1 MLKTIARLS
10 TSTAPLKAA
19 TAVQTP
25 AAAITLASSLPST
38 SSSPSASTA
47 KGFHSSAQSQKTYS
61 TADVPT
67 VTGVPHLL
75 TDNDLSPKQL
85 TDVLLSACQFKHD
98 AKVLGK
104 SSGAPLAGKTMAL
117 MFSKR
122 STRTRVATETAVAY
136 LGGHAMFLGSQDI
149 QLGVNESLLDTSK
162 VVSSMVDGIMARV
175 GAHSEIE
182 TLAKYSTV
190 PIINA
195 LSDLYHPT
203 QILADLMTL
212 HELYTPT
219 GSEAH
224 KTSPTQT
231 LKNLRLA
238 WVGDGN
244 NILHSLMLQ
253 LPKVGMHIT
262 MATPKGYEPNQEIL
276 KQAQEIAKE
285 AGTEIG
291 VFHDPREA
299 IQGADIIVTDTWVS
313 MGQEEEK
320 KKRLQDFAGYQ
331 LTTDLINNSGAK
343 PGWKFLHCLPRK
355 QEEVTDD
362 VFYSPKSHVFQEAE
376 NRKWT
381 ILACIDQLLVKKG
394 F

>member
-1 MLKTIARLS
+1 MIKHLARLS
-10 TSTAPLKAA
+10 SVARVQAP
-19 TAVQTP
+19 
-25 AAAITLASSLPST
+25 ASSI
-38 SSSPSASTA
+38 SSSAAPAILARSFSASA
-47 KGFHSSAQSQKTYS
+47 RDSKSHKTYS
-61 TADVPT
+61 TADVPA
-67 VTGVPHLL
+67 VSGVPHLL
-75 TDNDLSPKQL
+75 TDNDLSSKQL
-85 TDVLLSACQFKHD
+85 SDVIRMACKFKHQ

-104 SSGAPLAGKTMAL
+104 PSGAPLAGKTMAL

-122 STRTRVATETAVAY
+122 STRTRVATEAAVTY

-212 HELYTPT
+212 HELYTPK
-219 GSEAH
+219 GSDPH
-224 KTSPTQT
+224 SVSPSTT
-231 LKNLRLA
+231 LKNLRMA

-253 LPKVGMHIT
+253 LPKVGMHIS
-262 MATPKGYEPNQEIL
+262 MATPKGYEPNADIL
-276 KQAQEIAKE
+276 KQAQKNAKD

-291 VFHDPREA
+291 VFHDPKEA
-299 IQGADIIVTDTWVS
+299 LRGADIVVTDTWIS

-320 KKRLQDFAGYQ
+320 KQRIKAFAGYQ
-331 LTTDLINNSGAK
+331 LTTELITESGAQ
-343 PGWKFLHCLPRK
+343 PDWKFLHCLPRK

-362 VFYSPKSHVFQEAE
+362 VFYSPRSHVFQEAE

-381 ILACIDQLLVKKG
+381 ILACINQLLVERG

>member
-1 MLKTIARLS
+1 MLKSLIRLS
-10 TSTAPLKAA
+10 TVASAQAPTVSVSVSAPLARSFH
-19 TAVQTP
+19 
-25 AAAITLASSLPST
+25 ASARDYS
-38 SSSPSASTA
+38 
-47 KGFHSSAQSQKTYS
+47 HQKTYS
-61 TADVPT
+61 TADVPG
-67 VTGVPHLL
+67 VSGVPHLL

-85 TDVLLSACQFKHD
+85 SDIIQSACQFKHQ
-98 AKVLGK
+98 ANLGK
-104 SSGAPLAGKTMAL
+104 PSGAPLAGKTMAL

-212 HELYTPT
+212 HELYTPK
-219 GSEAH
+219 GSEPH
-224 KTSPTQT
+224 TTSPTTT

-262 MATPKGYEPNQEIL
+262 MATPKGYEPNAEIL
-276 KQAQEIAKE
+276 KQAQKIAKE
-285 AGTEIG
+285 AGTEVG
-291 VFHDPREA
+291 VFHDPKEA
-299 IQGADIIVTDTWVS
+299 LRGADVVVTDTWIS

-320 KKRLQDFAGYQ
+320 KQRIKAFAGYQ
-331 LTTDLINNSGAK
+331 LTTDLINESGAQ
-343 PGWKFLHCLPRK
+343 PNWKFLHCLPRK

-362 VFYSPKSHVFQEAE
+362 VFYSPRSHVFQEAE

-381 ILACIDQLLVKKG
+381 ILACINQLLVKKG

>member
-1 MLKTIARLS
+1 MLKSTIRLTSAVKGVQGS
-10 TSTAPLKAA
+10 TRSALTISGSTTAP
-19 TAVQTP
+19 
-25 AAAITLASSLPST
+25 ISYILARRIHGST
-38 SSSPSASTA
+38 SSMQA
-47 KGFHSSAQSQKTYS
+47 QKTYS
-61 TADVPT
+61 TADVPA

-75 TDNDLSPKQL
+75 TDNDLSAKQL
-85 TDVLLSACQFKHD
+85 SDIIQTACQFKHQ
-98 AKVLGK
+98 AKTLGK
-104 SSGAPLAGKTMAL
+104 PSDAPLAGKTMAL

-175 GAHSEIE
+175 GAHKEIE

-212 HELYTPT
+212 HELYTPA
-219 GSEAH
+219 GSDPH
-224 KTSPTQT
+224 TTSPATT

-244 NILHSLMLQ
+244 NILHSLLLQ
-253 LPKVGMHIT
+253 LPKVGMHLT
-262 MATPKGYEPNQEIL
+262 MATPKGYEPNAAIL
-276 KQAQEIAKE
+276 QQAQDIAQK

-291 VFHDPREA
+291 VYHDPKEA
-299 IQGADIIVTDTWVS
+299 LRGADIIVTDTWIS

-320 KKRLQDFAGYQ
+320 RERINAFAGYQ
-331 LTTDLINNSGAK
+331 LTTELISNSGANAD
-343 PGWKFLHCLPRK
+343 WKFLHCLPRK

-381 ILACIDQLLVKKG
+381 ILACIHQLLVKKG

>member
-1 MLKTIARLS
+1 
-10 TSTAPLKAA
+10 
-19 TAVQTP
+19 
-25 AAAITLASSLPST
+25 
-38 SSSPSASTA
+38 
-47 KGFHSSAQSQKTYS
+47 
-61 TADVPT
+61 
-67 VTGVPHLL
+67 
-75 TDNDLSPKQL
+75 
-85 TDVLLSACQFKHD
+85 
-98 AKVLGK
+98 
-104 SSGAPLAGKTMAL
+104 MAL

-182 TLAKYSTV
+182 TLARYSTV

-212 HELYTPT
+212 HELYTPKGT
-219 GSEAH
+219 LPH
-224 KTSPTQT
+224 TVSPAET

-244 NILHSLMLQ
+244 NIMHSLMLQ
-253 LPKVGMHIT
+253 LPKVGMHMT
-262 MATPKGYEPNQEIL
+262 MATPKGYEPNAAIL
-276 KQAQEIAKE
+276 KQARDNALQ
-285 AGTEIG
+285 AGTELLG
-291 VFHDPREA
+291 VFHDPKEA
-299 IQGADIIVTDTWVS
+299 IQDADVIVTDTWIS

-320 KKRLQDFAGYQ
+320 KQRLKDFAGYQ
-331 LTTDLINNSGAK
+331 LTREMIAESGAK
-343 PGWKFLHCLPRK
+343 ADWKFLHCLPRK

-362 VFYSPKSHVFQEAE
+362 VFYSPRSHVFQEAE

-381 ILACIDQLLVKKG
+381 ILACINQLLVQKG

>member
-1 MLKTIARLS
+1 MLKSIARVAPNSVAALQSSKTAS
-10 TSTAPLKAA
+10 TVAAAAVSLTRSFHNTPVAEKQNVYSTDD
-19 TAVQTP
+19 VP
-25 AAAITLASSLPST
+25 AA
-38 SSSPSASTA
+38 
-47 KGFHSSAQSQKTYS
+47 
-61 TADVPT
+61 
-67 VTGVPHLL
+67 TGVPHLL

-85 TDVLLSACQFKHD
+85 ADIIQSACLFKHQ
-98 AKVLGK
+98 AKVLNK
-104 SSGAPLAGKTMAL
+104 PSGAPLAGKTLAL

-122 STRTRVATETAVAY
+122 STRTRVATETAMAY

-212 HELYTPT
+212 HELYTPQ
-219 GSEAH
+219 GSEPH
-224 KTSPTQT
+224 TTSPTST
-231 LKNLRLA
+231 LKNLKLA

-262 MATPKGYEPNQEIL
+262 MATPKGYEPNARIL
-276 KQAQEIAKE
+276 KQAYENAKA

-291 VFHDPREA
+291 VFHDPKEA
-299 IQGADIIVTDTWVS
+299 IRGADIIVTDTWIS

-320 KKRLQDFAGYQ
+320 KQRVQAFDGYQ
-331 LTTDLINNSGAK
+331 LSTELINASGAK
-343 PGWKFLHCLPRK
+343 PDWKFLHCLPRK

-362 VFYSPKSHVFQEAE
+362 VFYSPRSHVFQEAE

-381 ILACIDQLLVKKG
+381 ILACIDQLLAKNG

>member
-1 MLKTIARLS
+1 MLKSSIRL
-10 TSTAPLKAA
+10 TSAA
-19 TAVQTP
+19 VAHTSVGYTP
-25 AAAITLASSLPST
+25 AAAT
-38 SSSPSASTA
+38 STA
-47 KGFHSSAQSQKTYS
+47 IASAARASLHTSQASKHQKIYS
-61 TADVPT
+61 TADVPA

-85 TDVLLSACQFKHD
+85 SDVIQNACLFKHQV
-98 AKVLGK
+98 KVLNQP
-104 SSGAPLAGKTMAL
+104 SGAPLAGKTMAL
-117 MFSKR
+117 IFSKR

-149 QLGVNESLLDTSK
+149 QLGVNETLLDTSK

-175 GAHSEIE
+175 GAHAEIE

-212 HELYTPT
+212 HELYTPA
-219 GSEAH
+219 GSDPHTVA
-224 KTSPTQT
+224 PTTT
-231 LKNLRLA
+231 LKNLHLA

-253 LPKVGMHIT
+253 LPKVGMHIS
-262 MATPKGYEPNQEIL
+262 MATPKGYEPNADIL
-276 KQAQEIAKE
+276 KQAKQNAETHGTKLEVYHDPKE
-285 AGTEIG
+285 ALR
-291 VFHDPREA
+291 D
-299 IQGADIIVTDTWVS
+299 ADIIVTDTWIS

-320 KKRLQDFAGYQ
+320 KQRLASFAGYQ
-331 LTTDLINNSGAK
+331 LTTELIEKSGAK
-343 PGWKFLHCLPRK
+343 KDWKFLHCLPRK

-362 VFYSPKSHVFQEAE
+362 VFYSPRSHVFQEAE

>member
-1 MLKTIARLS
+1 MLKSLARLS
-10 TSTAPLKAA
+10 TTVATTQAPVTAISTASSASASVLARS
-19 TAVQTP
+19 
-25 AAAITLASSLPST
+25 IHASSQDCN
-38 SSSPSASTA
+38 
-47 KGFHSSAQSQKTYS
+47 KQSKTYS
-61 TADVPT
+61 TADVPS

-75 TDNDLSPKQL
+75 TDNDLSPQQL
-85 TDVLLSACQFKHD
+85 TNIIQSACKFKHE

-104 SSGAPLAGKTMAL
+104 ASGAPLAGKTMAL

-122 STRTRVATETAVAY
+122 STRTRVATETAVTY
-136 LGGHAMFLGSQDI
+136 LGGHAMFLGAQDI

-212 HELYTPT
+212 HELYTPK
-219 GSEAH
+219 GSEPH
-224 KTSPTQT
+224 TISPATT
-231 LKNLRLA
+231 LKNLKLA

-253 LPKVGMHIT
+253 LPKVGMHIS
-262 MATPKGYEPNQEIL
+262 MATPKGYEPNADIL
-276 KQAQEIAKE
+276 KQALNNAKLAGTDVEVYNDPKE
-285 AGTEIG
+285 AIK
-291 VFHDPREA
+291 
-299 IQGADIIVTDTWVS
+299 GADIVVTDTWIS

-320 KKRLQDFAGYQ
+320 KQRIQAFAGYQ
-331 LTTDLINNSGAK
+331 LTTELIESSGAK
-343 PGWKFLHCLPRK
+343 PDWKFLHCLPRK

-362 VFYSPKSHVFQEAE
+362 VFYSPRSHVFQEAE

-381 ILACIDQLLVKKG
+381 ILACINQLLVHKG

>member
-1 MLKTIARLS
+1 MLKSAIRL
-10 TSTAPLKAA
+10 TSA
-19 TAVQTP
+19 TSRTQVP
-25 AAAITLASSLPST
+25 VCF
-38 SSSPSASTA
+38 SSPTFVSVAPYVLSRSLHASA
-47 KGFHSSAQSQKTYS
+47 KQPQKTYS

-67 VTGVPHLL
+67 VSGVPHLL

-85 TDVLLSACQFKHD
+85 ADIIQSACQFKHQ

-104 SSGAPLAGKTMAL
+104 PSEAPLAGKTMAL

-212 HELYTPT
+212 HELYTPKGT
-219 GSEAH
+219 DPH
-224 KTSPTQT
+224 TVSPATT
-231 LKNLRLA
+231 LKNLKLA

-262 MATPKGYEPNQEIL
+262 MATPKGYEPNADIL
-276 KQAQEIAKE
+276 KQAQQNAQKAGTQIGVYHDPKE
-285 AGTEIG
+285 AL
-291 VFHDPREA
+291 H
-299 IQGADIIVTDTWVS
+299 GADIVVTDTWIS

-320 KKRLQDFAGYQ
+320 KQRIKAFAGYQ
-331 LTTDLINNSGAK
+331 LTTGLIEKSGAK
-343 PGWKFLHCLPRK
+343 PDWKFLHCLPRK

-381 ILACIDQLLVKKG
+381 ILACIHQLLVKKG

>member
-1 MLKTIARLS
+1 MLKSLTRLS
-10 TSTAPLKAA
+10 TIACAQA
-19 TAVQTP
+19 P
-25 AAAITLASSLPST
+25 AAPSVLARS
-38 SSSPSASTA
+38 
-47 KGFHSSAQSQKTYS
+47 FHATVRDCQHQKTYS
-61 TADVPT
+61 SDDVPA
-67 VTGVPHLL
+67 VSGVPHLL

-85 TDVLLSACQFKHD
+85 ADIIQSACQFKHQ

-104 SSGAPLAGKTMAL
+104 PSGAPLAGKTMAL

-122 STRTRVATETAVAY
+122 STRTRVATETAVTY

-212 HELYTPT
+212 HELYTPK
-219 GSEAH
+219 GSEPH
-224 KTSPTQT
+224 LTSPTTT
-231 LKNLRLA
+231 LKDRRLA

-262 MATPKGYEPNQEIL
+262 MATPKGYEPNPHIL
-276 KQAQEIAKE
+276 QQAQRNAVA
-285 AGTEIG
+285 AGTELG
-291 VFHDPREA
+291 VYNDPDDA
-299 IQGADIIVTDTWVS
+299 IEGADVIVTDTWIS

-320 KKRLQDFAGYQ
+320 KQRVKAFEGYKI
-331 LTTDLINNSGAK
+331 TTELIEKSGAK
-343 PGWKFLHCLPRK
+343 SDWKFLHCLPRK

-362 VFYSPKSHVFQEAE
+362 VFYSPRSHVFQEAE

-381 ILACIDQLLVKKG
+381 ILACINQLLVKKG

>member
-1 MLKTIARLS
+1 MIKNLARLS
-10 TSTAPLKAA
+10 SAARVQAP
-19 TAVQTP
+19 
-25 AAAITLASSLPST
+25 
-38 SSSPSASTA
+38 SSSISSSAAPAILARSFSASTRDS
-47 KGFHSSAQSQKTYS
+47 KSHKTYT
-61 TADVPT
+61 TADVSA
-67 VTGVPHLL
+67 VSGVPHLL
-75 TDNDLSPKQL
+75 TDNDLSSKQL
-85 TDVLLSACQFKHD
+85 SDVIRMACKFKHQ

-104 SSGAPLAGKTMAL
+104 PSGAPLAGKTMAL

-122 STRTRVATETAVAY
+122 STRTRVATESAVTY

-212 HELYTPT
+212 HELYTPK
-219 GSEAH
+219 GSDPH
-224 KTSPTQT
+224 SVSPTTT
-231 LKNLRLA
+231 LKNLRMA

-253 LPKVGMHIT
+253 LPKVGMHIS
-262 MATPKGYEPNQEIL
+262 MATPKGYEPNADIL
-276 KQAQEIAKE
+276 KQAQKNATD

-291 VFHDPREA
+291 VFHDPKEA
-299 IQGADIIVTDTWVS
+299 LRGADIVVTDTWIS

-320 KKRLQDFAGYQ
+320 KQRIKAFAGYQ
-331 LTTDLINNSGAK
+331 LTTELITESGAQ
-343 PGWKFLHCLPRK
+343 PDWKFLHCLPRK

-362 VFYSPKSHVFQEAE
+362 VFYSPRSHVFQEAE

-381 ILACIDQLLVKKG
+381 ILACINQLLVEKG

>member
-1 MLKTIARLS
+1 MLKTIASRVS
-10 TSTAPLKAA
+10 TSA
-19 TAVQTP
+19 TTTTL
-25 AAAITLASSLPST
+25 AAAASVPVTRTLHT
-38 SSSPSASTA
+38 TA
-47 KGFHSSAQSQKTYS
+47 TNRKIYS
-61 TADVPT
+61 TEDVPA

-75 TDNDLSPKQL
+75 TDNDLNAQQL
-85 TDVLLSACQFKHD
+85 NSVIRKACQYKHE

-117 MFSKR
+117 LFSKR
-122 STRTRVATETAVAY
+122 STRTRVATETAMAY

-149 QLGVNESLLDTSK
+149 QLGVNESLLDTAK
-162 VVSSMVDGIMARV
+162 VISSMVDGVMARV
-175 GAHSEIE
+175 GAHEEIE

-212 HELYTPT
+212 HELYTPEGQKPQDLDPST
-219 GSEAH
+219 
-224 KTSPTQT
+224 T

-244 NILHSLMLQ
+244 NVLHSLMLQ
-253 LPKVGMHIT
+253 LPKVGMHLSI
-262 MATPKGYEPNQEIL
+262 ATPKGYEPHATVL
-276 KQAQEIAKE
+276 AQATKNAAEFQTSLEVYNDPKE
-285 AGTEIG
+285 AIKDAN
-291 VFHDPREA
+291 V
-299 IQGADIIVTDTWVS
+299 IVTDTWIS
-313 MGQEEEK
+313 MGQEDEK
-320 KKRLQDFAGYQ
+320 KKRLQAFAGYQ
-331 LTTDLINNSGAK
+331 LTTELIQSSGAK
-343 PGWKFLHCLPRK
+343 QDWKFLHCLPRK

-362 VFYSPKSHVFQEAE
+362 VFYSPRSHVFQEAE

>member
-1 MLKTIARLS
+1 MLK
-10 TSTAPLKAA
+10 
-19 TAVQTP
+19 
-25 AAAITLASSLPST
+25 SLVRV
-38 SSSPSASTA
+38 SSSSVATLQASKATSVLTRS
-47 KGFHSSAQSQKTYS
+47 FHNSVAAEKQKVYS
-61 TADVPT
+61 TEDVPA

-75 TDNDLSPKQL
+75 TDNDLSPQQL
-85 TDVLLSACQFKHD
+85 ADVIQSACLFKHQ
-98 AKVLGK
+98 AKVLNK
-104 SSGAPLAGKTMAL
+104 PSDAPLAGKTLAL

-122 STRTRVATETAVAY
+122 STRTRVATETAMAY

-212 HELYTPT
+212 HELYTPQ
-219 GSEAH
+219 GSEPH
-224 KTSPTQT
+224 TTSPMST
-231 LKNLRLA
+231 LKNLKLA

-262 MATPKGYEPNQEIL
+262 MATPKGYEPDASIL
-276 KQAQEIAKE
+276 KQAYENAKI
-285 AGTEIG
+285 AGTEIETYN
-291 VFHDPREA
+291 DPKEA
-299 IQGADIIVTDTWVS
+299 IKGADIIVTDTWIS

-320 KKRLQDFAGYQ
+320 KQRIKAFQGYQ
-331 LTTDLINNSGAK
+331 LTTELINQSGAK
-343 PGWKFLHCLPRK
+343 PDWKFLHCLPRK
-355 QEEVTDD
+355 QEEVNDD
-362 VFYSPKSHVFQEAE
+362 VFYSPRSHVFQEAE

>member
-1 MLKTIARLS
+1 MFQSILRRSVTIG
-10 TSTAPLKAA
+10 TT
-19 TAVQTP
+19 TTP
-25 AAAITLASSLPST
+25 PPALVSISAASSFHV
-38 SSSPSASTA
+38 SACQQ
-47 KGFHSSAQSQKTYS
+47 KQQKTYS
-61 TADVPT
+61 TDDVPA
-67 VTGVPHLL
+67 VTGVNHLL
-75 TDNDLSPKQL
+75 TDNDLSPEQL
-85 TDVLLSACQFKHD
+85 SSVIQAACRFKHQ
-98 AKVLGK
+98 AKVLK
-104 SSGAPLAGKTMAL
+104 QPSDAPLAGKTLAL

-162 VVSSMVDGIMARV
+162 VVSSMVDGIMT
-175 GAHSEIE
+175 H

-212 HELYTPT
+212 HELYTPK
-219 GSEAH
+219 GQEPH
-224 KTSPTQT
+224 LVSPIKT

-262 MATPKGYEPNQEIL
+262 MATPKGYEVNPGIL
-276 KQAQEIAKE
+276 KQAQQNAAS
-285 AGTEIG
+285 AGTELG
-291 VFHDPREA
+291 VFHDPKQA
-299 IQGADIIVTDTWVS
+299 IQNADVIVTDTWIS

-320 KKRLQDFAGYQ
+320 KQRLKSFEGYQ
-331 LTTDLINNSGAK
+331 LTTDLIESSGAK
-343 PGWKFLHCLPRK
+343 KDWKFLHCLPRK

-362 VFYSPKSHVFQEAE
+362 VFYSPRSHVFQEAE

>member
-1 MLKTIARLS
+1 M
-10 TSTAPLKAA
+10 
-19 TAVQTP
+19 
-25 AAAITLASSLPST
+25 TLFRY
-38 SSSPSASTA
+38 SAGA
-47 KGFHSSAQSQKTYS
+47 KKILGSYTN
-61 TADVPT
+61 DVK
-67 VTGVPHLL
+67 VLEVDLE
-75 TDNDLSPKQL
+75 DNDLSPKQL
-85 TDVLLSACQFKHD
+85 CDIIQRACEFKHQ

-104 SSGAPLAGKTMAL
+104 PSDAPLAGKTMAL

-162 VVSSMVDGIMARV
+162 VVSSMVDGVMARV

-212 HELYTPT
+212 HELYTPK
-219 GSEAH
+219 GSQPH
-224 KTSPTQT
+224 TVSPATT
-231 LKNLRLA
+231 LKGLRLA

-244 NILHSLMLQ
+244 NIMHSLMLQ
-253 LPKVGMHIT
+253 LPKVGMHMT
-262 MATPKGYEPNQEIL
+262 MATPKGYEPNAAIL
-276 KQAQEIAKE
+276 TQARNNALQ
-285 AGTEIG
+285 AGTELLG
-291 VFHDPREA
+291 VFHDPKEA
-299 IQGADIIVTDTWVS
+299 LQDADVVVTDTWIS

-320 KKRLQDFAGYQ
+320 KQRIKDFAGYQ
-331 LTTDLINNSGAK
+331 LTTELIESSGAK
-343 PGWKFLHCLPRK
+343 AEWKFLHCLPRK

-362 VFYSPKSHVFQEAE
+362 VFYSPRSHVFQEAE

-381 ILACIDQLLVKKG
+381 ILACIHQLLVKKG

>member
-1 MLKTIARLS
+1 MLKSTIRLTTVVAAHTTTPS
-10 TSTAPLKAA
+10 AAAA
-19 TAVQTP
+19 TATAISS
-25 AAAITLASSLPST
+25 AAARSFHTSPQSS
-38 SSSPSASTA
+38 
-47 KGFHSSAQSQKTYS
+47 KQNNKIYS
-61 TADVPT
+61 TADVPA
-67 VTGVPHLL
+67 VSGVPHLL

-85 TDVLLSACQFKHD
+85 SDIIQSACLFKHQ
-98 AKVLGK
+98 AKVLGQP
-104 SSGAPLAGKTMAL
+104 SGAPLAGKTMAL

-212 HELYTPT
+212 HELYTPS
-219 GSEAH
+219 GSDPHTTAP
-224 KTSPTQT
+224 TST

-262 MATPKGYEPNQEIL
+262 MATPKGYEPNAEIL
-276 KQAQEIAKE
+276 KQAQKNAQVH
-285 AGTEIG
+285 GTDLE
-291 VFHDPREA
+291 VYHDPKDALRN
-299 IQGADIIVTDTWVS
+299 ADIIVTDTWIS

-320 KKRLQDFAGYQ
+320 KQRIASFAGYQ
-331 LTTDLINNSGAK
+331 LTTDLIEQSGANAD
-343 PGWKFLHCLPRK
+343 WKFLHCLPRK

-362 VFYSPKSHVFQEAE
+362 VFYSPRSHVFQEAE

-381 ILACIDQLLVKKG
+381 ILACINQLLVKKG

>member
-1 MLKTIARLS
+1 MLKSISRLS
-10 TSTAPLKAA
+10 SVASARQTHAASTFL
-19 TAVQTP
+19 TA
-25 AAAITLASSLPST
+25 
-38 SSSPSASTA
+38 SASTL
-47 KGFHSSAQSQKTYS
+47 AQSYHVSTRKFIHQEGKKTYS
-61 TADVPT
+61 SEDVPA
-67 VTGVPHLL
+67 VSGVPHLL

-85 TDVLLSACQFKHD
+85 SDIIQEACRFKHE
-98 AKVLGK
+98 AKELGK
-104 SSGAPLAGKTMAL
+104 PSGAPLAGKTMAL
-117 MFSKR
+117 IFSKR
-122 STRTRVATETAVAY
+122 STRTRVATETAVSY

-182 TLAKYSTV
+182 TLAKHSTV

-212 HELYTPT
+212 HELYTPK
-219 GSEAH
+219 GSDPHSTLPA
-224 KTSPTQT
+224 KT
-231 LKNLRLA
+231 LKGLKLA

-253 LPKVGMHIT
+253 LPKVGMHIS
-262 MATPKGYEPNQEIL
+262 MATPKGYGPNAEIL
-276 KQAQEIAKE
+276 RQAQSNAKE
-285 AGTEIG
+285 AVTKVE
-291 VFHDPREA
+291 VYHDPKEA
-299 IQGADIIVTDTWVS
+299 LQGADIIVTDTWIS

-320 KKRLQDFAGYQ
+320 KQRIQSFAGYQ
-331 LTTDLINNSGAK
+331 LSAELIESSGAK
-343 PGWKFLHCLPRK
+343 QDWKFLHCLPRK

-362 VFYSPKSHVFQEAE
+362 VFYSPRSHVFQEAE

-381 ILACIDQLLVKKG
+381 ILACIHQLLVQKG

>member
-1 MLKTIARLS
+1 MLKSTIRLTS
-10 TSTAPLKAA
+10 VVAAQTISHTPSAAAAATAITSTAARSFHTSP
-19 TAVQTP
+19 Q
-25 AAAITLASSLPST
+25 SS
-38 SSSPSASTA
+38 
-47 KGFHSSAQSQKTYS
+47 KQNKIYS
-61 TADVPT
+61 TADVPA
-67 VTGVPHLL
+67 VSGVPHLL

-85 TDVLLSACQFKHD
+85 SDIIQSACLFKHQ
-98 AKVLGK
+98 AKVLGQP
-104 SSGAPLAGKTMAL
+104 SGAPLAGKTMAL

-212 HELYTPT
+212 HELYTPS
-219 GSEAH
+219 GSDPH
-224 KTSPTQT
+224 TTSPTST

-262 MATPKGYEPNQEIL
+262 MATPKGYEPNAEIL
-276 KQAQEIAKE
+276 KQAQKNAQVH
-285 AGTEIG
+285 GTDLE
-291 VFHDPREA
+291 VYHDPKDALRN
-299 IQGADIIVTDTWVS
+299 ADIIVTDTWIS

-320 KKRLQDFAGYQ
+320 KQRIASFAGYQ
-331 LTTDLINNSGAK
+331 LTTDLIEQSGANAD
-343 PGWKFLHCLPRK
+343 WKFLHCLPRK

-362 VFYSPKSHVFQEAE
+362 VFYSPRSHVFQEAE

-381 ILACIDQLLVKKG
+381 ILACINQLLVKKG

>member
-1 MLKTIARLS
+1 MLKSITRLS
-10 TSTAPLKAA
+10 LVARGQSPASIAH
-19 TAVQTP
+19 TAVPAP
-25 AAAITLASSLPST
+25 AAAVPSVLARSLHASS
-38 SSSPSASTA
+38 SSN
-47 KGFHSSAQSQKTYS
+47 KQQKVYS
-61 TADVPT
+61 TADVAS
-67 VTGVPHLL
+67 VSGVPHLL

-85 TDVLLSACQFKHD
+85 SDIIQSACQFKHQ
-98 AKVLGK
+98 AKVQGK
-104 SSGAPLAGKTMAL
+104 PSGAPLAGKTMAL

-182 TLAKYSTV
+182 TLAQYSTV

-212 HELYTPT
+212 HELYTPK
-219 GSEAH
+219 GSEPHLTAP
-224 KTSPTQT
+224 SST

-253 LPKVGMHIT
+253 LPKVGMHIS
-262 MATPKGYEPNQEIL
+262 MATPKGYEPNADIL
-276 KQAQEIAKE
+276 SQAKQNAQA
-285 AGTEIG
+285 AGTEVG
-291 VFHDPREA
+291 VFHDPKDA
-299 IQGADIIVTDTWVS
+299 IRDADIIVTDTWVS

-320 KKRLQDFAGYQ
+320 KQRIQAFAGYQ
-331 LTTDLINNSGAK
+331 LTTDLIEKSGAK
-343 PGWKFLHCLPRK
+343 QDWKFLHCLPRK

-362 VFYSPKSHVFQEAE
+362 VFYSPRSHVFQEAE

-381 ILACIDQLLVKKG
+381 ILACINQLLVKKG